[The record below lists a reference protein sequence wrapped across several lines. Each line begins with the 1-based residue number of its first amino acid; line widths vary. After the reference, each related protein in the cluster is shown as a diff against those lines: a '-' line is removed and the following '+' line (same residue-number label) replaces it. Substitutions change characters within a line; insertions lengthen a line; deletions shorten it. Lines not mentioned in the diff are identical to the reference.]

1 MDGTAQDYDY
11 LFKILLVGESGI
23 GKSCLLLR
31 FADDSFTDVFISTIG
46 VDFKIKTVDINS
58 KCVKL
63 QIWDTAGQ
71 ERFRTITTTYYRGA
85 HGVILCYDITDK
97 ASFNKLAN
105 WLGEIQKFAKEDVVI
120 LVVGTKLDLAE
131 RREVSTQEGQDF
143 ANKYGM
149 KFLETSAKTNAGV
162 TEAFMELATTAVNKQ
177 LKAPLEHSNNAKL
190 SPGQPVQDKCAC

>member
-1 MDGTAQDYDY
+1 MEGQDYDY

-31 FADDSFTDVFISTIG
+31 FADDAFTDAFISTIG

-97 ASFNKLAN
+97 TSFSKLPN
-105 WLGEIQKFAKEDVVI
+105 WLSEIHKFAKEDVVV
-120 LVVGTKLDLAE
+120 LLVGTKSDLAAK
-131 RREVSTQEGQDF
+131 REVSTQEGQDF
-143 ANKYGM
+143 ARSHGM
-149 KFLETSAKTNAGV
+149 SFLETSAKTNVGV
-162 TEAFMELATTAVNKQ
+162 SGAFMELATTAVNKQ
-177 LKAPLEHSNNAKL
+177 LKAPLSSSNSTKL
-190 SPGQPVQDKCAC
+190 SPGQSVNNNGCSC

>member
-1 MDGTAQDYDY
+1 MDGQDYDY

-31 FADDSFTDVFISTIG
+31 FADDAFTDAFISTIG

-85 HGVILCYDITDK
+85 HGVILCYDITDRT
-97 ASFNKLAN
+97 SFSKLSN
-105 WLGEIQKFAKEDVVI
+105 WLGEIHKFAKEDVVI
-120 LVVGTKLDLAE
+120 LLVGTKADLNTK
-131 RREVSTQEGQDF
+131 REVSTQEGQDF
-143 ANKYGM
+143 ANAHNM
-149 KFLETSAKTNAGV
+149 HFLETSAKNNLGV
-162 TEAFMELATTAVNKQ
+162 TQAFMELATTVVTKQ
-177 LKAPLEHSNNAKL
+177 LKAPISSSNGAKL
-190 SPGQPVQDKCAC
+190 GAGQAVNKGCAC

>member
-1 MDGTAQDYDY
+1 MEGQDYDY

-31 FADDSFTDVFISTIG
+31 FADDAFTDAFISTIG

-97 ASFNKLAN
+97 TSFSKLPN
-105 WLGEIQKFAKEDVVI
+105 WLGEIHKFAKEDAVI
-120 LVVGTKLDLAE
+120 LLVGTKSDLDAK
-131 RREVSTQEGQDF
+131 REVSTQEGQDF
-143 ANKYGM
+143 ARANGM
-149 KFLETSAKTNAGV
+149 KFLETSAKTNVGV

-177 LKAPLEHSNNAKL
+177 LKAPLSTPSGAKL
-190 SPGQPVQDKCAC
+190 GAGQPVNHNGCMC